1 MMFCPDCNTN
11 LDQVPAGTPCPG
23 CGAGRR
29 SAVARP
35 ATVRLTVTIPEP
47 GINVTRNDHRPW
59 YEKWREV
66 VRAHDQIAE
75 VYAGRVPGV
84 GNVEVDE
91 RVTRFC
97 SECHDMRDW
106 LVGDL
111 ANLPGVTAS
120 AITAHATSSPRLQVS
135 SAVANSHKHHTR
147 KAGTTT
153 ARIRSTDMAPQGAR
167 VTIEIDWASQS
178 ATNVDAL
185 DLAND
190 CLASWRQFFGSNGI
204 VEP

>member
-1 MMFCPDCNTN
+1 MFCPDCNTN
-11 LDQVPAGTPCPG
+11 LDPVPVGKPCPG
-23 CGAGRR
+23 CSGARR

-35 ATVRLTVTIPEP
+35 ATVAATVAIPEP
-47 GINVTRNDHRPW
+47 GISVTRSDHRPW

-66 VRAHDQIAE
+66 VRARDQIAHA
-75 VYAGRVPGV
+75 YAGRVPGV
-84 GNVEVDE
+84 GNAEVDE
-91 RVTRFC
+91 KVTRFC

-111 ANLPGVTAS
+111 ENVPGFTAS
-120 AITAHATSSPRLQVS
+120 DITAHATSLPALQVI

-147 KAGTTT
+147 RAGTTT
-153 ARIRSTDMAPQGAR
+153 ARIRSTGMSPRGAR
-167 VTIEIDWASQS
+167 VTIEIDWASQA

-190 CLASWRQFFGSNGI
+190 CVASWRQFFGSNGI